1 MSALILIIVL
11 INMTVVTLQVQEVKT
26 EEGLVL
32 VNFMDQHG
40 PGLFRWDMTRY
51 GTSWEDLDF
60 FSHNSRRVVVD
71 LNEMW
76 STQRW
81 QLFNVTEC

>member
-1 MSALILIIVL
+1 MSALILISVL
-11 INMTVVTLQVQEVKT
+11 INMTVVTLQVQEVIM

-32 VNFMDQHG
+32 VNFMVQHG
-40 PGLFRWDMTRY
+40 LGLFRWDMSRY
-51 GTSWEDLDF
+51 ATSWEDLDF

>member
-1 MSALILIIVL
+1 MSALIFLIVL
-11 INMTVVTLQVQEVKT
+11 INMTVVTLQVQEVIM

-32 VNFMDQHG
+32 VNFMVQHG
-40 PGLFRWDMTRY
+40 LGLFRWDMSRY
-51 GTSWEDLDF
+51 ATSWEDIDF
-60 FSHNSRRVVVD
+60 FSLNSRRVVVD

-81 QLFNVTEC
+81 QLFDVTEC